1 MRNRPEMVGFSFG
14 QFFCDN
20 IIDMDEK
27 MIIKSGAF
35 KDGDTIPPKYTCD
48 GDNINPLIEI
58 RNVPR
63 GAKSLALVMD
73 DPDATSGGVWDHWIM
88 WSIEPGTQYISE
100 DTVPEGAVSGK
111 TSFGHE
117 RYGGPCPPEG
127 NSPHRYVFKLYA
139 LDVMLDLSAGA
150 QKPELEAAMEGHIL
164 DEAVLVGKYGR

>member
-1 MRNRPEMVGFSFG
+1 MVGFSFG

-88 WSIEPGTQYISE
+88 WSIEPGT
-100 DTVPEGAVSGK
+100 
-111 TSFGHE
+111 
-117 RYGGPCPPEG
+117 
-127 NSPHRYVFKLYA
+127 
-139 LDVMLDLSAGA
+139 
-150 QKPELEAAMEGHIL
+150 
-164 DEAVLVGKYGR
+164 